1 MMLKK
6 NRILVLLISLPLVSF
21 ISIVILYFLNYLN
34 HQLFWSIL
42 WGFSIS
48 TLNLLL
54 GLLNIKFG
62 LDKSD
67 KIFLVVVFGGLVFRL
82 FLMLGLIII
91 ALKILF
97 VSLNS
102 FIFTTFIYYFYY
114 LMVEIFVLTLNK
126 NIIIKTRQ

>member
-1 MMLKK
+1 MFKK
-6 NRILVLLISLPLVSF
+6 NRILVLLISLPLISF
-21 ISIVILYFLNYLN
+21 VLITILYLLN
-34 HQLFWSIL
+34 HIDNQLFSNIL
-42 WGFSIS
+42 YGFSIS
-48 TLNLLL
+48 TLNLVL

-62 LDKSD
+62 LEKSD
-67 KIFLVVVFGGLVFRL
+67 KTFLIVVFGGLVFRL

-114 LMVEIFVLTLNK
+114 LIVEIFVLTLKK
-126 NIIIKTRQ
+126 NFKIKTRQ

>member
-1 MMLKK
+1 
-6 NRILVLLISLPLVSF
+6 
-21 ISIVILYFLNYLN
+21 
-34 HQLFWSIL
+34 
-42 WGFSIS
+42 
-48 TLNLLL
+48 
-54 GLLNIKFG
+54 

>member
-1 MMLKK
+1 MLKK
-6 NRILVLLISLPLVSF
+6 NKILVLLLSLPLISF
-21 ISIVILYFLNYLN
+21 ILITILYLLN
-34 HQLFWSIL
+34 HLDSQLFSSIL
-42 WGFSIS
+42 WGFLIS
-48 TLNLLL
+48 SLNLLL

-62 LDKSD
+62 IVKSD
-67 KIFLVVVFGGLVFRL
+67 KSFLIIVFGGLIFRL

-126 NIIIKTRQ
+126 NLTIKTRQ

>member
-1 MMLKK
+1 MLKK
-6 NRILVLLISLPLVSF
+6 NKILVLLLSLPLISF
-21 ISIVILYFLNYLN
+21 ILITIFYLLN
-34 HQLFWSIL
+34 HLDSQLFSSIL
-42 WGFSIS
+42 WGFLIS
-48 TLNLLL
+48 SLNLLL

-62 LDKSD
+62 IVKSD
-67 KIFLVVVFGGLVFRL
+67 KSFLIIVFGGLIFRL

-126 NIIIKTRQ
+126 NLTIKTRQ

>member
-1 MMLKK
+1 MLKK
-6 NRILVLLISLPLVSF
+6 NKILVLLLSLPLISF
-21 ISIVILYFLNYLN
+21 IIITILYLLN
-34 HQLFWSIL
+34 HLDSQLFSSIL
-42 WGFSIS
+42 WGFLIS
-48 TLNLLL
+48 SLNLLL

-62 LDKSD
+62 IEKSD
-67 KIFLVVVFGGLVFRL
+67 KSFLIIVFGGVVLRL

-126 NIIIKTRQ
+126 NLTIKTRQ

>member
-1 MMLKK
+1 MLKK
-6 NRILVLLISLPLVSF
+6 NRILVLLLSLPIISF
-21 ISIVILYFLNYLN
+21 VLIVILYFLNHLN
-34 HQLFWSIL
+34 DQLFLSIL

-54 GLLNIKFG
+54 GLLNIRIG
-62 LDKSD
+62 LHKSD
-67 KIFLVVVFGGLVFRL
+67 KTFLIVVFGGLVFRL

-126 NIIIKTRQ
+126 NFIIKTRK

>member
-1 MMLKK
+1 MLKK
-6 NRILVLLISLPLVSF
+6 NKILVLLLSLPLISF
-21 ISIVILYFLNYLN
+21 ILITILYFLNHLDS
-34 HQLFWSIL
+34 QLFSSIL
-42 WGFSIS
+42 WGFLIS
-48 TLNLLL
+48 SLNLLL

-62 LDKSD
+62 IVKSD
-67 KIFLVVVFGGLVFRL
+67 KSFLIIVFGGLIFRL

-126 NIIIKTRQ
+126 NLTIKTRQ

>member
-1 MMLKK
+1 MLKK
-6 NRILVLLISLPLVSF
+6 NKILVLLLSLPLISF
-21 ISIVILYFLNYLN
+21 ILITTLYLLN
-34 HQLFWSIL
+34 HLDSQLFSSIL
-42 WGFSIS
+42 WGFLIS
-48 TLNLLL
+48 SLNLLL

-62 LDKSD
+62 IQKSD
-67 KIFLVVVFGGLVFRL
+67 KTFLIIVFGGVVFRL

-126 NIIIKTRQ
+126 NLTIKTR

>member
-1 MMLKK
+1 MLKK
-6 NRILVLLISLPLVSF
+6 NKILVLLLSLPL
-21 ISIVILYFLNYLN
+21 ISLIIITILYFFN
-34 HQLFWSIL
+34 HLDSQLFSSIL
-42 WGFSIS
+42 WGFLIS
-48 TLNLLL
+48 SLNLLL

-62 LDKSD
+62 IEKSD
-67 KIFLVVVFGGLVFRL
+67 KFFLIIVFGGVVFRL

-126 NIIIKTRQ
+126 NLTIKTRQ

>member
-1 MMLKK
+1 
-6 NRILVLLISLPLVSF
+6 
-21 ISIVILYFLNYLN
+21 
-34 HQLFWSIL
+34 
-42 WGFSIS
+42 
-48 TLNLLL
+48 
-54 GLLNIKFG
+54 
-62 LDKSD
+62 
-67 KIFLVVVFGGLVFRL
+67 LVFRL

-126 NIIIKTRQ
+126 NFIIKTRK